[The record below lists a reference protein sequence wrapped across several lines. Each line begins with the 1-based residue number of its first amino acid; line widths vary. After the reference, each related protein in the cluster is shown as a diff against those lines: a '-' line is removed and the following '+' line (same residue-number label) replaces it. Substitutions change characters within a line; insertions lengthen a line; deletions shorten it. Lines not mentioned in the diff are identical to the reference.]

1 MNKKNIIRV
10 TAAVSAALLFAGAF
24 ILTKDDIRQRAKEND
39 MKKYLP
45 KPGVL
50 SALEEISVPEKE
62 VETSEN
68 NDIPSGTST
77 QPEES
82 VVTSQPVLSQ
92 EVRQELIDSSA
103 EFAND
108 YPDSLGWL
116 YIPGTA
122 VSYPVMQYSDNDYY
136 LSHAYDGSRLKTGS
150 VFLDHRCESRLKNPI
165 NIAYAHNM
173 RNGSMFAQVVD
184 FKDSSFFES
193 HRYGWL
199 ATPETVYRI
208 DFFSCAVADWHDE
221 LYNGSMPIAQWIPH
235 LLEKSAVRRDMEYSD
250 NDRFISLSTCSY
262 EFTNARTILTGKLVE
277 MED

>member
-10 TAAVSAALLFAGAF
+10 TAAVSAALLFAGTF
-24 ILTKDDIRQRAKEND
+24 ILTKDDIRQRVKENN

-45 KPGVL
+45 PPGVL
-50 SALEEISVPEKE
+50 SALEEISEPEKE
-62 VETSEN
+62 LETAEN
-68 NDIPSGTST
+68 NDIPSDIST
-77 QPEES
+77 QPEEAA
-82 VVTSQPVLSQ
+82 VTSQTILSQ
-92 EVRQELIDSSA
+92 EVRQELVDSSA

-122 VSYPVMQYSDNDYY
+122 ISYPVMQYIDNDYY
-136 LSHAYDGSRLKTGS
+136 LSHAYDGSRLKSGS

-235 LLEKSAVRRDMEYSD
+235 LLEKSAVQRDMEYNE

-262 EFTNARTILTGKLVE
+262 EFKNARTILTGKLVE

>member
-10 TAAVSAALLFAGAF
+10 TAAVSAALLFAGTF
-24 ILTKDDIRQRAKEND
+24 ILTKDDIRQRVKEND

-45 KPGVL
+45 PPGVL

-77 QPEES
+77 PAEEAAVAS
-82 VVTSQPVLSQ
+82 WPVLSQ

-116 YIPGTA
+116 YISGTA
-122 VSYPVMQYSDNDYY
+122 ISYPVMQYSDNDYY
-136 LSHAYDGSRLKTGS
+136 LSHAYDGSRLKAGS
-150 VFLDHRCESRLKNPI
+150 VFLDHRCESRFKNPI
-165 NIAYAHNM
+165 NIVYAHNM
-173 RNGSMFAQVVD
+173 QNGTMFADVVD
-184 FKDSSFFES
+184 FKVKDFFDS

-199 ATPETVYRI
+199 ATPETVYMI
-208 DFFSCAVADWHDE
+208 DFFSCAVTDWHDE

-262 EFTNARTILTGKLVE
+262 EFKNARTILTGKLVE

>member
-10 TAAVSAALLFAGAF
+10 TAAVSAALLFGGAF
-24 ILTKDDIRQRAKEND
+24 ILTKDDIRQRAKEKD

-45 KPGVL
+45 PPGVL

-68 NDIPSGTST
+68 NDISSDIST

-122 VSYPVMQYSDNDYY
+122 ISYPVMQYSDNDYY
-136 LSHAYDGSRLKTGS
+136 LSHAYDGSRLKAGS
-150 VFLDHRCESRLKNPI
+150 VFLDYRCESRFKNPI
-165 NIAYAHNM
+165 NIVYAHNM
-173 RNGSMFAQVVD
+173 ENGTMFADV
-184 FKDSSFFES
+184 E
-193 HRYGWL
+193 
-199 ATPETVYRI
+199 
-208 DFFSCAVADWHDE
+208 DFFSVFRRSLRC
-221 LYNGSMPIAQWIPH
+221 GR
-235 LLEKSAVRRDMEYSD
+235 LLSSGATSRRAI
-250 NDRFISLSTCSY
+250 FPACGITA
-262 EFTNARTILTGKLVE
+262 ARRAPKAR
-277 MED
+277 